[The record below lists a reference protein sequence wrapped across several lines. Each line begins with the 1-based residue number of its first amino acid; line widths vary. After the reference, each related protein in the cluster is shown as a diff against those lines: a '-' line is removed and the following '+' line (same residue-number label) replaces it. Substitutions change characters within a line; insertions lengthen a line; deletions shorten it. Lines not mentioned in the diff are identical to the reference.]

1 MLLNCDL
8 SYIMLQI
15 IFTQFISYTCT
26 TISLLLAVHIAH
38 WYLRE
43 PSATGINID
52 IYTTDSLEAL
62 NKLFCLIFYTN
73 LILSVI

>member
-1 MLLNCDL
+1 MHNDQLAPGC
-8 SYIMLQI
+8 SYSTLV
-15 IFTQFISYTCT
+15 FEGAERY
-26 TISLLLAVHIAH
+26 
-38 WYLRE
+38 WYKHRY
-43 PSATGINID
+43 